1 MQTVS
6 PMVGQTKRIFCALLH
21 DRARSKTPPAAHA
34 MSEVF
39 FEARLRRAP
48 VARDFGLT
56 ILACEEGWHTITQV
70 EPGGEG
76 EQSGLAVGDRICEV
90 GGKPLPRKL
99 HSIVTYLP
107 SRDSEE
113 YVNLGVRR
121 GPAKLTNEPAAT
133 APESPSKPGVSL
145 EAAKRGASN
154 AKTKPSSLGAAAE
167 AKAAAEADAA
177 AAAAKAARGEPEPEP
192 ESPLGDRIAVHTSEG
207 VVRTKPG
214 GGAPASASAGT
225 AKREATEAK
234 GRESSAGNAPSQA
247 KAAGAPAAGGD
258 FKKVEKKLSETLAK
272 GLKLPKGAA
281 GLLCGVCTAPRKK
294 STGEPVRVASPNVE
308 GA

>member
-1 MQTVS
+1 MREKRPRLS
-6 PMVGQTKRIFCALLH
+6 PDSDNETDLRGAHTE
-21 DRARSKTPPAAHA
+21 RAARPPAPAGRA
-34 MSEVF
+34 MTEEVF
-39 FEARLRRAP
+39 FEAKLRRAP

-90 GGKPLPRKL
+90 NGKLLPRKL

-107 SRDSEE
+107 SRDSDE

-121 GPAKLTNEPAAT
+121 GPAKLANEPAAT
-133 APESPSKPGVSL
+133 APESSWSREHPPLKPGVSL
-145 EAAKRGASN
+145 EAAKRGAAPASK
-154 AKTKPSSLGAAAE
+154 AQTKPSSLGAAAE
-167 AKAAAEADAA
+167 AKAAAEVDAA
-177 AAAAKAARGEPEPEP
+177 VAAANAAARGEPVPEP

-225 AKREATEAK
+225 AKREAAEAK
-234 GRESSAGNAPSQA
+234 GRDDLDSAEAKVLAP
-247 KAAGAPAAGGD
+247 
-258 FKKVEKKLSETLAK
+258 TLT
-272 GLKLPKGAA
+272 LTQP
-281 GLLCGVCTAPRKK
+281 
-294 STGEPVRVASPNVE
+294 
-308 GA
+308 

>member
-1 MQTVS
+1 MRTPSAPQ
-6 PMVGQTKRIFCALLH
+6 R
-21 DRARSKTPPAAHA
+21 PPAPAGRA
-34 MSEVF
+34 MTEEVF
-39 FEARLRRAP
+39 FEAKLRRAP

-90 GGKPLPRKL
+90 NGKPLPRKL

-107 SRDSEE
+107 SRDSDE

-121 GPAKLTNEPAAT
+121 GPAKLANEPAAT
-133 APESPSKPGVSL
+133 APQSPSKPGVSL
-145 EAAKRGASN
+145 EAAKRGAAAASK

-167 AKAAAEADAA
+167 AKAAAEVDAA
-177 AAAAKAARGEPEPEP
+177 VAAANAAARGEPVSEP

-207 VVRTKPG
+207 VMRTKPG

-225 AKREATEAK
+225 AKREAAEAK
-234 GRESSAGNAPSQA
+234 GRDDLDSAEA
-247 KAAGAPAAGGD
+247 KVLAR
-258 FKKVEKKLSETLAK
+258 TLTIT
-272 GLKLPKGAA
+272 LTLT
-281 GLLCGVCTAPRKK
+281 LTLTLTSTRQRPRRANPHLN
-294 STGEPVRVASPNVE
+294 TIPNPNPNPDPNPNPNPNS
-308 GA
+308 

>member
-1 MQTVS
+1 MTE
-6 PMVGQTKRIFCALLH
+6 
-21 DRARSKTPPAAHA
+21 
-34 MSEVF
+34 EVF
-39 FEARLRRAP
+39 FEAKLRRAP

-90 GGKPLPRKL
+90 NGKPLPRKL

-107 SRDSEE
+107 SRDSDE

-121 GPAKLTNEPAAT
+121 GPAKLANEPAAT

-145 EAAKRGASN
+145 EAAKRGAAAASK
-154 AKTKPSSLGAAAE
+154 AKAKPSSLGAAAE
-167 AKAAAEADAA
+167 AKAAAEVDAA
-177 AAAAKAARGEPEPEP
+177 MAAANAAARGEPVSEP

-225 AKREATEAK
+225 AKREAAEAK
-234 GRESSAGNAPSQA
+234 GRDDLDSAEA
-247 KAAGAPAAGGD
+247 KA
-258 FKKVEKKLSETLAK
+258 
-272 GLKLPKGAA
+272 
-281 GLLCGVCTAPRKK
+281 R
-294 STGEPVRVASPNVE
+294 
-308 GA
+308 